1 MPISNLK
8 EHLQLLEEN
17 LLTDEVRLD
26 PNKLKNYLVE
36 DFFEFGSSGHVWHMQ
51 SYLGENGAGM
61 IDASISNFS
70 IHPLAENVVLVTYQ
84 LKNRTRHNDSL
95 RSSIWKDFNEEWK
108 MVFHQGTVK
117 ANNQI
122 TRSDYID
129 Y

>member
-1 MPISNLK
+1 MAIPNLK

-17 LLTDEVRLD
+17 LLTDEVRID
-26 PNKLKNYLVE
+26 PTKLKRYLAE

-61 IDASISNFS
+61 INASISNFS
-70 IHPLAENVVLVTYQ
+70 IHPLADNIVLVTY
-84 LKNRTRHNDSL
+84 LLENRTRHNYSL
-95 RSSIWKDFNEEWK
+95 RSSIWKLFDGEWK

-122 TRSDYID
+122 TRRDFFGY
-129 Y
+129 